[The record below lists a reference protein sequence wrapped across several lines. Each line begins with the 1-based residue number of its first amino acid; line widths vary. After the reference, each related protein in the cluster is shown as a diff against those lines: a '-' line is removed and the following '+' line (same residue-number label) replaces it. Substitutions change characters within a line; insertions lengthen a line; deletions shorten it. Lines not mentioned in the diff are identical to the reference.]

1 MIKDEYIPPV
11 ITQNEIIDN
20 ELERL
25 HELLNTQE
33 KEWAKEMIK
42 NLHSCFHG
50 KYFIETRS
58 K

>member
-1 MIKDEYIPPV
+1 MKDEYIPPV
-11 ITQNEIIDN
+11 ITVNEVIND

-50 KYFIETRS
+50 KYFIASGS